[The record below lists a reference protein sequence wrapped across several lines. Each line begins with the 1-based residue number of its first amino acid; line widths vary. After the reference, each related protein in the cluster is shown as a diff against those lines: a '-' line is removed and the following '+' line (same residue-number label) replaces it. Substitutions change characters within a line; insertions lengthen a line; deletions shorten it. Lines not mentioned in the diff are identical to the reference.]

1 MGGGFDFLSLFLGWY
16 FFLWILYFIYCSS
29 FVFYFVDICVGVLF
43 VANCRILS
51 IWVLR
56 MGVKVLICWS
66 CWVSSSEVCWIF
78 NMILFLVRVLL
89 LIFWFLF
96 LPNVVSWVWSGN
108 CWTSPPNYHLTL
120 LIMELVVNLSL
131 LWCFCT

>member
-1 MGGGFDFLSLFLGWY
+1 MIKEKERPPEPLDFFIWTVEVIPQFNLILIFCVGGFDFLSLLLGLY

-56 MGVKVLICWS
+56 MGVKVLIC
-66 CWVSSSEVCWIF
+66 
-78 NMILFLVRVLL
+78 
-89 LIFWFLF
+89 
-96 LPNVVSWVWSGN
+96 
-108 CWTSPPNYHLTL
+108 
-120 LIMELVVNLSL
+120 
-131 LWCFCT
+131 